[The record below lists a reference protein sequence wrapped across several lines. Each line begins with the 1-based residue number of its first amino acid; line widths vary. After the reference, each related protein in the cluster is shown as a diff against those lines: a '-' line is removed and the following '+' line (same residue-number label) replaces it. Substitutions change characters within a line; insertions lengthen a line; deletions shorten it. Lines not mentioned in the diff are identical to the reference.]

1 MRFCK
6 KLQSTLFILLLA
18 NFGIISVAFGLDTDS
33 LRQKRDIINGSFV
46 KQTHTDM
53 LYSNTIYE
61 GKGRISGVL
70 VWRTGVIAD
79 MEGWGFRELLFVP
92 DRNSVFN
99 DDYLKFTLCRSDD
112 EKHSTK
118 HHCLN
123 DNINA
128 ELSHALGK
136 NWLEKYALSDFMV
149 RAEVD
154 IANHK
159 NFMTDWIE
167 GGIDYVDFK
176 DLKLHYDI
184 HIDYWQNNINQLFE
198 NPLAEPKI
206 MIKILRYASKDSYI
220 NLRESPNGKILYA
233 IQKNEVA
240 TYKKTPDEEFGI
252 LFCKM
257 TESSANKGRI
267 VFLGND
273 SANPKWYKVAYIPP
287 NAKDTREAIYGV
299 IHSSQVGFE
308 CGE

>member
-1 MRFCK
+1 MK
-6 KLQSTLFILLLA
+6 SALFILLLA
-18 NFGIISVAFGLDTDS
+18 NFGIMPTAFGFGYADIDS

-92 DRNSVFN
+92 DRNSVFDEYMN
-99 DDYLKFTLCRSDD
+99 FTLCRSDD
-112 EKHSTK
+112 EGHSK
-118 HHCLN
+118 QHHCL
-123 DNINA
+123 DKNITTKI
-128 ELSHALGK
+128 SHALGQ
-136 NWLEKYALSDFMV
+136 NWREKYALSDFMV

-154 IANHK
+154 IANHQK
-159 NFMTDWIE
+159 FMTDWIE

-184 HIDYWQNNINQLFE
+184 HINYWQNNINQLFE

-206 MIKILRYASKDSYI
+206 MINILRYASKDSYI

-267 VFLGND
+267 VFLGKD
-273 SANPKWYKVAYIPP
+273 STNPKWYKVAYIPP
-287 NAKDTREAIYGV
+287 NAKDTSKAIYGV